1 MPSSDEENG
10 MHYPRDVPA
19 KPPDG
24 PWLEREVDAQRA
36 LIHRLK
42 NAPWTPWVRVDRDGS
57 PLEGSEP
64 LQPRLVQ
71 HPHASVHALQDG
83 ERLVFLVPPPEP
95 QDSRARAQTHF
106 SLSHDHSWFSYDY
119 ATGVFSMRAFDREV
133 LRVEGAAEVLNV
145 LREGLAVVVPED
157 RELSWRAIE
166 QGFVHRQ
173 PYKMQCRVIKPTG
186 ELRWREVRAEV
197 HQDAQG
203 QACSLLGLIVDVTD
217 LKDTG
222 RMLSLARAALDSASE
237 LMFTFGVDGRLLD
250 VNQRARDRLGLDL
263 EPPGARRVEA
273 LCPTLDTRRW
283 QEALGETHRGQTLE
297 RRGQLARHDGER
309 VEVEMTLRRVSL
321 YGDEVMLLSAIDLTR
336 RLEAERRRGER
347 EALEQLSARVA
358 KRVARADTEELE
370 TALEACLADLTTTLG
385 CAQACL
391 YDADQ
396 PNNRCVRRLYWW
408 RAGEDTIGLAGHI
421 PLAPMLCEGG
431 SSSALYLNGAALWDN
446 PPLPR
451 LLPKDRCALVMP
463 LVDAQ
468 GVIGLLTLVS
478 AANTAVPA
486 PTLGDDPSMTLIVD
500 VLARALHR
508 LNVAQQRQAQERA
521 TLELIER
528 LNCTMYRCRADED
541 WTLDLIGPTCEE
553 LLGYSEQAL
562 LDAGAP
568 SFRSLFHPDDQERVC
583 AEVRAQLRV
592 SQHFVAEMRV
602 FTREGEERWMWT
614 HGRSVRDA
622 AGRLLS
628 LEGYLFD
635 TDQQK
640 RAERERDELFLLSPD
655 LLAIVDMDTTLQR
668 YNPAWS
674 ASLWYTDA
682 ELVRLR
688 LSSLIHPDDL
698 PVFEL
703 VRQQTTIDSQFF
715 HVETRVRR
723 KDEDWRWISWSGS
736 VRTNEGRV
744 FVVGRDVTDLKIAA
758 SERQQIEARLAT
770 MQRLEALGV
779 MAGGF
784 AHNFNNLLSTI
795 LGAAELLRRK
805 ASSVPG
811 VELELDRIAA
821 AAHRG
826 ATLAGQVL
834 TFGRRRV
841 ADARPID
848 LNELVQDSLNVLQRV
863 MPVDVRVIRS
873 LRASHAVLGEPALL
887 EQALVHLIS
896 NALDA
901 MPNGG
906 DLRVSTETIKPSAI
920 DLRQLGLRP
929 GEFTELRVEDTG
941 KGMDEKTLTQIF
953 DPFFTTKSPGE
964 GTGLGLSVVYGI
976 AEGHG
981 GAVLAHS
988 SPSSGTMVRLLLP
1001 AASGAQS
1008 AETQA
1013 QDAISDEAEPPGRRV
1028 MLVEDNEDLREL
1040 IVDILSLEDYET
1052 TAALTARDALKALQ
1066 DEPQRADLLITDVVM
1081 PDMNGVELARQARL
1095 TRPSLRVLFIS
1106 GYAWKE
1112 LVDRRHLSPEDNF
1125 LRKPFTP
1132 NQLLEAAKRALGG

>member
-1 MPSSDEENG
+1 MQFS
-10 MHYPRDVPA
+10 RAVPA

-24 PWLEREVDAQRA
+24 LWLEREVDAQRA
-36 LIHRLK
+36 LIHRLQH
-42 NAPWTPWVRVDRDGS
+42 APWTPWVRLDREGA

-64 LQPRLVQ
+64 LQPRLLQ

-83 ERLVFLVPPPEP
+83 ERLVFLQPPAET
-95 QDSRARAQTHF
+95 QDSRARAHVNF
-106 SLSHDHSWFSYDY
+106 SLGLDHSWFSYDY
-119 ATGVFSMRAFDREV
+119 TTGVLSMRDFDREIM
-133 LRVEGAAEVLNV
+133 RVEGAVEVLN
-145 LREGLAVVVPED
+145 LMRDGLAVVIPED
-157 RELSWRAIE
+157 RERSWRAIE
-166 QGFVHRQ
+166 RGFIERQ
-173 PYKMQCRVIKPTG
+173 PYRVQCRVIKSTG
-186 ELRWREVRAEV
+186 ELRWREVRAQV
-197 HQDAQG
+197 HHDPQG
-203 QACSLLGLIVDVTD
+203 HPTSLVGLIVDVTD

-222 RMLSLARAALDSASE
+222 RLLSLARAALDSTSE
-237 LMFTFGVDGRLLD
+237 LMFTFSIDGRLLD

-273 LCPTLDTRRW
+273 ICPALDARRW
-283 QEALGETHRGQTLE
+283 QEALGDTHRGQTLE
-297 RRGQLARHDGER
+297 RRAQLTRHDGER
-309 VEVEMTLRRVSL
+309 VEVELTLRRVSL
-321 YGDEVMLLSAIDLTR
+321 YGEEVMLLSAIDLTR
-336 RLEAERRRGER
+336 RLEAERRRAER
-347 EALEQLSARVA
+347 ELLEQLSARVA

-370 TALEACLADLTTTLG
+370 RVLEACLADLTATLG

-408 RAGEDTIGLAGHI
+408 REGEDTIGLAGHI

-431 SSSALYLNGAALWDN
+431 SSSALYLDGGALWDH
-446 PPLPR
+446 PPLHR

-478 AANTAVPA
+478 AANTAVPE

-528 LNCTMYRCRADED
+528 LNCTMYRCHADDD
-541 WTLDLIGPTCEE
+541 WTLELIGPTCEE
-553 LLGYSEQAL
+553 LLGYSEQSL
-562 LDAGAP
+562 LDTTGP
-568 SFRSLFHPDDQERVC
+568 SFRSLFHPDDQGRVC
-583 AEVRAQLRV
+583 EEVRAQLRV

-602 FTREGEERWMWT
+602 FTRDGQERWMWT
-614 HGRSVRDA
+614 HGRSLRDA
-622 AGRLLS
+622 AGRLIA

-655 LLAIVDMDTTLQR
+655 LLAIVDMETTLQR

-674 ASLWYTDA
+674 ALLWYTDA
-682 ELVRLR
+682 ELLRLR
-688 LSSLIHPDDL
+688 LSTLIHPDDL

-703 VRQQTTIDSQFF
+703 VRQQTTVDSQFF

-723 KDEDWRWISWSGS
+723 KDNDWRWISWSGS
-736 VRTNEGRV
+736 VRTTEGRV
-744 FVVGRDVTDLKIAA
+744 FVVGRDVTDLKSAA
-758 SERQQIEARLAT
+758 LERQQIEARLTT

-795 LGAAELLRRK
+795 LGASELLRRK
-805 ASSVPG
+805 TASVSG
-811 VELELDRIAA
+811 TELELDRIAA

-826 ATLAGQVL
+826 ATLANQVL

-863 MPVDVRVIRS
+863 MPVDVRVVRS
-873 LRASHAVLGEPALL
+873 LGASQAVLGEPALL

-906 DLRVSTETIKPSAI
+906 ELRVSTETSKPSAI
-920 DLRQLGLRP
+920 DLRQLGLQP

-1001 AASGAQS
+1001 AATGSNAADRQPH
-1008 AETQA
+1008 
-1013 QDAISDEAEPPGRRV
+1013 DAPSEDTLTRGRRV
-1028 MLVEDNEDLREL
+1028 LLVEDNEDLREL
-1040 IVDILSLEDYET
+1040 IVDILSLEAYET
-1052 TAALTARDALKALQ
+1052 EAALTASDALTALR
-1066 DEPQRADLLITDVVM
+1066 DNPHRADLLITDVVM

-1106 GYAWKE
+1106 GYAWNE
-1112 LVDRRHLSPEDNF
+1112 LIDRRHLSPDEHF

-1132 NQLLEAAKRALGG
+1132 NQLLEAARRVLGG

>member
-1 MPSSDEENG
+1 MQFS
-10 MHYPRDVPA
+10 RDVPT

-24 PWLEREVDAQRA
+24 AWLEREVDAQRA
-36 LIHRLK
+36 LIHRLQH
-42 NAPWTPWVRVDRDGS
+42 APWTPWVRLDRDGL

-64 LQPRLVQ
+64 LQPRLLQ
-71 HPHASVHALQDG
+71 HPHASVHALHDG
-83 ERLVFLVPPPEP
+83 ERLVFLHPPLDA
-95 QDSRARAQTHF
+95 QDSRARANALFRLH
-106 SLSHDHSWFSYDY
+106 LDHSWFRYDF
-119 ATGVFSMRAFDREV
+119 TTSQLSVNDLDREV
-133 LRVEGAAEVLNV
+133 MRVEGAVEVLNTM
-145 LREGLAVVVPED
+145 REGLSVVVPED

-166 QGFVHRQ
+166 RGFVHRQ
-173 PYKMQCRVIKPTG
+173 PYKVQCRVITPAG
-186 ELRWREVRAEV
+186 ETRWREVRANIE
-197 HQDAQG
+197 HDEQDQPR
-203 QACSLLGLIVDVTD
+203 CLVGLIVDVTD

-222 RMLSLARAALDSASE
+222 RLLSLARAALDSASE
-237 LMFTFGVDGRLLD
+237 LMFTFAIDGRLLEM
-250 VNQRARDRLGLDL
+250 NQRARDRLGLEL
-263 EPPGARRVEA
+263 GAPEGRRVEA
-273 LCPTLDTRRW
+273 LCPTLDARSW
-283 QEALGETHRGQTLE
+283 QDALAATHHGQTME
-297 RRGQLARHDGER
+297 RREQLLRHDGEP
-309 VEVEMTLRRVSL
+309 VEVELTLRRVSL
-321 YGDEVMLLSAIDLTR
+321 YGEEVMLLSATDLTR
-336 RLEAERRRGER
+336 RLEAERRRAER

-370 TALEACLADLTTTLG
+370 RVLEDCLADLTTTLG
-385 CAQACL
+385 CDQASV
-391 YDADQ
+391 YDVDQ
-396 PNNRCVRRLYWW
+396 PNSRCVRRLFWW
-408 RAGEDTIGLAGHI
+408 REGADVVGLAGHI
-421 PLAPMLCEGG
+421 PLTPLLCDGG
-431 SSSALYLNGAALWDN
+431 SPSARRLDGAELWEN
-446 PPLPR
+446 PTLPR
-451 LLPKDRCALVMP
+451 LLPQDRSALVVP

-478 AANTAVPA
+478 AANGAAPA
-486 PTLGDDPSMTLIVD
+486 PSLGDDPSMTLIVD

-508 LNVAQQRQAQERA
+508 LNVAKQRHAQERA

-528 LNCTMYRCRADED
+528 LNCTMYRCRVDER
-541 WTLDLIGPTCEE
+541 WTLELISPTCEE
-553 LLGYSEQAL
+553 LLGYSEQTL
-562 LDAGAP
+562 LDPASP
-568 SFRSLFHPDDQERVC
+568 SFRSLFHPDDQARVC

-602 FTREGEERWMWT
+602 FPRDGAARWMWT
-614 HGRSVRDA
+614 HGRSVRDS
-622 AGRLLS
+622 AGRLIG

-655 LLAIVDMDTTLQR
+655 LLAIVDMETTLQR

-674 ASLWYTDA
+674 ALLWYTDA
-682 ELVRLR
+682 ELLR
-688 LSSLIHPDDL
+688 LKLSALIHPEDL

-703 VRQQTTIDSQFF
+703 VRKQTTVDSQFF

-723 KDEDWRWISWSGS
+723 KDDDWRWISWSGS
-736 VRTNEGRV
+736 VRTTEGRV

-758 SERQQIEARLAT
+758 LERKQIEARLVT

-805 ASSVPG
+805 TASVPG
-811 VELELDRIAA
+811 AELELDRIAA

-826 ATLAGQVL
+826 ATFASQVL

-841 ADARPID
+841 ADARPVD
-848 LNELVQDSLNVLQRV
+848 LNVLVRDSLNVLQRV
-863 MPVDVRVIRS
+863 MPADVRVVRS
-873 LRASHAVLGEPALL
+873 LSASQVVLGEPALL

-906 DLRVSTETIKPSAI
+906 ELRVSTETITPSAI
-920 DLRQLGLRP
+920 DLRQLGLQA

-941 KGMDEKTLTQIF
+941 RGMDEKTLTQIF

-988 SPSSGTMVRLLLP
+988 APSSGTMVRLLLP
-1001 AASGAQS
+1001 TASERPAAAAEEGGAQNAADLTPS
-1008 AETQA
+1008 
-1013 QDAISDEAEPPGRRV
+1013 GRRV
-1028 MLVEDNEDLREL
+1028 LLVEDHEDLREL
-1040 IVDILSLEDYET
+1040 IVDILSLDELET
-1052 TAALTARDALKALQ
+1052 TAALTAADALALLK
-1066 DEPQRADLLITDVVM
+1066 DEPHRADLLITDVVM

-1095 TRPSLRVLFIS
+1095 IRPSLRVLFIS
-1106 GYAWKE
+1106 GYAWNE
-1112 LVDRRHLSPEDNF
+1112 LVDRRQLNPDELF

-1132 NQLLEAAKRALGG
+1132 NQLLDAVRRALGG